1 MNKYKELQAL
11 SVEDLKAKLAES
23 TRTLRSLKFSH
34 TVSRLENPMS
44 IRNLRRQIARIN
56 TEIRAKEL
64 AK

>member
-11 SVEDLKAKLAES
+11 SAEDLKAKLAES

-34 TVSRLENPMS
+34 AVSRLENPMS